1 MTILFTRLRAV
12 LLFYRSVAPFMLFIS
27 ALILWCVLRP
37 ALLEGWA
44 RGGILLQLVLIKLM
58 TGPVVW
64 YLAERMRPNQYWF
77 YYNLGVSRRF
87 LWGGVAVVDGLLFSG
102 LMLALNACY
111 A

>member
-1 MTILFTRLRAV
+1 MTILLTRLRAV
-12 LLFYRSVAPFMLFIS
+12 LLFYRSVAPFMLLIS
-27 ALILWCVLRP
+27 ALILWCVYSLPCSKAGPR
-37 ALLEGWA
+37 EGYWP
-44 RGGILLQLVLIKLM
+44 QLVLIKLM

-87 LWGGVAVVDGLLFSG
+87 LWGGVAVLDGLLFIG
-102 LMLALNACY
+102 LMLVLNACY

>member
-1 MTILFTRLRAV
+1 MTILITRLRAV
-12 LLFYRSVAPFMLFIS
+12 LLFYRSVAPFMLLIS
-27 ALILWCVLRP
+27 ALILGCVLRP

-44 RGGILLQLVLIKLM
+44 GGGILPQLVLIKLM

-77 YYNLGVSRRF
+77 YYNLGISLRF
-87 LWGGVAVVDGLLFSG
+87 LWGGVAVLDGLLFIG
-102 LMLALNACY
+102 LMLVLNACY